1 MQTLSEHRCFGG
13 VQGFYRHDSVVTGGP
28 MKVGVFRPPQAASRP
43 VPVLFWLAG
52 LTCTEETF
60 AVKAGAQRRAAELG
74 LMLVTCDTS
83 PRDTG
88 IEGATGDWEF
98 GEGAGFYLDAA
109 QPPWS
114 KRFRMA
120 SYVTQE
126 LRQLVLENFAAQ
138 PDRLGLFGHSM
149 GGHGALTLA
158 LKNPGLYRSV
168 SAIAP
173 ICAPSRAPWGV
184 KAFSRYLGEDRAAWA
199 QHDAQALVGAGA
211 RLPQLLVDQGLDDR
225 FHAEQLGIDGFE
237 RACQAA
243 GQPLVLRRHA
253 GYDHGYYFIA
263 TVIGDHLDYHA
274 DLLTRSTP

>member
-1 MQTLSEHRCFGG
+1 METISEHGCFGG
-13 VQGFYRHDSVVTGGP
+13 VQGFYRHDSVVTEGP
-28 MKVGVFRPPQAASRP
+28 MRVGVFRPPQAASRP

-60 AVKAGAQRRAAELG
+60 AIKAGAQRRAAELG

-88 IEGATGDWEF
+88 LDGATGDWEF
-98 GEGAGFYLDAA
+98 GEGAGFYLDAT
-109 QPPWS
+109 QVPWS

-126 LRQLVLENFAAQ
+126 LRQLVLEHFPAQ

-184 KAFSRYLGEDRAAWA
+184 KAFARYLGDDRAAWG
-199 QHDAQALVGAGA
+199 QHDAQALVEGGA
-211 RLPQLLVDQGLDDR
+211 RLPQLLVDQGLEDR
-225 FHAEQLGIDGFE
+225 FLAEQLHLDDFE
-237 RACQAA
+237 RACAGA
-243 GQPLVLRRHA
+243 GQSLRVRRHA

-274 DLLTRSTP
+274 DLLKG